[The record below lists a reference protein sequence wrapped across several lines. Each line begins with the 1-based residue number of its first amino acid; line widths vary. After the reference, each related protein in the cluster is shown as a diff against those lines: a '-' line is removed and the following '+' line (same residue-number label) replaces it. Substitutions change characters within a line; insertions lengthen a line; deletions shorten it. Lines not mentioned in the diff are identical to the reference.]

1 MSGTSNPESKPEL
14 KLGLKSELAPETPE
28 AEIADEEDEQSLPQP
43 EDEAAKLR
51 FEEEGEGSLAAGR
64 AAILHY
70 AKLAP
75 SRPGVYRMIDGRGDV
90 LYVGKAK
97 NVKKRIQAYARPTG
111 LDTRIERMV
120 AATRSVEFVVT
131 RTETEALLLEA
142 NLIKR
147 LRPRFNVV
155 LRDDKSFPYI
165 LITSDHWA
173 PQILKHRGARTRQ
186 GHYYGPFAS
195 VWAVNRTVNALQ
207 RAFLL
212 RSCSDPFFESR
223 TRPCLLYQIK
233 RCSAPCTKEID
244 FQDYSIL
251 VREANEFLSGRSKKV
266 KDQLAQEMERASIA
280 LDFERAAIY
289 RDRLAALSAIQSQQG
304 VNPRGVEEA
313 DVFALHQQ
321 GGFSCVEVFF
331 FRTRQNWG
339 NRAYFPKADRS
350 LSVGEVLSA
359 FLAQFYDDRLPPRL
373 ILISHEIA
381 DRALLEE
388 ALCTKVGHKI
398 EVAVP
403 RRGEKKDLVE
413 HALANAREALGRKLA
428 ETSSQERLL
437 RQLTETFAL
446 PRVPRRIEVYDNS
459 HIQGSN
465 AVGAMIVAG
474 PEGFRKNQY
483 RKFNIRSAELAPG
496 DDFAMM
502 REVLTRRFKRLLAEA
517 PRREGGEVAP
527 SLPGGGTD
535 PAGKGPDPGI
545 PLPGAWGLSSG
556 PPLLAGPVGAPT
568 SPQRGEVKADDGEQD
583 DSPWPDLVL
592 IDGGQ
597 GQLTA
602 ALEVLREFG
611 IAVPVVAIAKGPD
624 RDAGRETFFVPG
636 RDSFKLPPRDPV
648 LYFVE
653 RLRDE
658 AHRFAVGSHR
668 ARRKR
673 DLREAG
679 LQEIAGIGPTRKRAL
694 LMHFGTL
701 KAIERAS
708 LADLTK
714 VDGISAETAR
724 RIYAFFHDGAG

>member
-1 MSGTSNPESKPEL
+1 MAFPRDRPTSTRMSSVPKPD
-14 KLGLKSELAPETPE
+14 LAPE
-28 AEIADEEDEQSLPQP
+28 AEIAEEDDEQSLPQP
-43 EDEAAKLR
+43 EEEAAKLR
-51 FEEEGEGSLAAGR
+51 FEEEESSLAAGR

-70 AKLAP
+70 AKVAP
-75 SRPGVYRMIDGRGDV
+75 SRPGVYRMLDPRGEV

-97 NVKKRIQAYARPTG
+97 NIKKRLAAYARPTA
-111 LDTRIERMV
+111 LDTRIERMIAV
-120 AATRSVEFVVT
+120 TRTVEFVVT

-173 PQILKHRGARTRQ
+173 PQILKHRGARTRP
-186 GHYYGPFAS
+186 GHYFGPFAS
-195 VWAVNRTVNALQ
+195 VWAVNRTINALQ

-244 FQDYSIL
+244 FPDYSSL
-251 VREANEFLSGRSKKV
+251 VGEANDFLSGRSKKV
-266 KDQLAQEMERASIA
+266 KDQLADEMEKASAA

-289 RDRLAALSAIQSQQG
+289 RDRLAALSAIQSHQG

-313 DVFALHQQ
+313 DVFAVHQQ

-331 FRTRQNWG
+331 FRTGQNWG
-339 NRAYFPKADRS
+339 NRAYFPRADRS
-350 LSVGEVLSA
+350 LSPEEVLSA
-359 FLAQFYDDRLPPRL
+359 FVAQFYDDRPPPRL
-373 ILISHEIA
+373 ILVSHEIA
-381 DRALLEE
+381 DRELLAE

-398 EVAVP
+398 EIARP
-403 RRGEKKDLVE
+403 QRGEKKDLVE

-428 ETSSQERLL
+428 ETSSQEKLL
-437 RQLTETFAL
+437 RQLADTFAL
-446 PRVPRRIEVYDNS
+446 PKVPRRIEVYDNS

-483 RKFNIRSAELAPG
+483 RKFNIRTAELAPG

-517 PRREGGEVAP
+517 PNKQEARTDVVASP
-527 SLPGGGTD
+527 
-535 PAGKGPDPGI
+535 
-545 PLPGAWGLSSG
+545 
-556 PPLLAGPVGAPT
+556 PVG
-568 SPQRGEVKADDGEQD
+568 DGDAAQPDRVGGHFDE
-583 DSPWPDLVL
+583 SPWPDHLV
-592 IDGGQ
+592 INGGQ

-602 ALEVLREFG
+602 AREVLTGLGLE
-611 IAVPVVAIAKGPD
+611 VPVVAIAKGPD

-658 AHRFAVGSHR
+658 AHRFAIGSHR

-694 LMHFGTL
+694 LLHFGTL

-708 LADLTK
+708 LTDLIE
-714 VDGISAETAR
+714 VEGISAETAR
-724 RIYAFFHDGAG
+724 RIYAFFHDGAT

>member
-1 MSGTSNPESKPEL
+1 MSVPKKDIEPD
-14 KLGLKSELAPETPE
+14 
-28 AEIADEEDEQSLPQP
+28 IDIEEDDEPSLPQA
-43 EDEAAKLR
+43 EDAEAPVTDDA
-51 FEEEGEGSLAAGR
+51 GGNSLAAGR
-64 AAILHY
+64 EAILRY

-75 SRPGVYRMIDGRGDV
+75 SQPGVYRMIDARGDV

-97 NVKKRIQAYARPTG
+97 NVKNRVRAYARPAG
-111 LDTRIERMV
+111 LDTRIERMI
-120 AATRSVEFVVT
+120 AATRALEFVVT

-147 LRPRFNVV
+147 LRPRFNVL

-165 LITSDHWA
+165 MITSDHWA

-195 VWAVNRTVNALQ
+195 VWAVNRTINALQ

-223 TRPCLLYQIK
+223 TRPCLLHQIK
-233 RCSAPCTKEID
+233 RCSAPCTNEID
-244 FQDYSIL
+244 FSEYALL
-251 VREANEFLSGRSKKV
+251 VREANAFLSGRSKAV
-266 KDQLAQEMERASIA
+266 KDELAAEMEKASQA
-280 LDFERAAIY
+280 LDFERAAVY
-289 RDRLAALSAIQSQQG
+289 RDRLAALSAIQSHQG

-321 GGFSCVEVFF
+321 GGFACVEVFF
-331 FRTRQNWG
+331 FRTGQNWG

-350 LSVGEVLSA
+350 ISPGELLSA
-359 FLAQFYDDRLPPRL
+359 FLAQFYDDKPCPRL
-373 ILISHEIA
+373 ILISHEID
-381 DRALLEE
+381 DRELLAE
-388 ALCTKVGHKI
+388 ALATKAGHKI
-398 EVAVP
+398 EVTVP
-403 RRGEKKDLVE
+403 QRGEKKDLVE

-437 RQLTETFAL
+437 RQLAETFGL

-459 HIQGSN
+459 HIQGTN
-465 AVGAMIVAG
+465 AVGGMIVAG
-474 PEGFRKNQY
+474 AEGFRKKEY
-483 RKFNIRSAELAPG
+483 RKFNIRSADLTPG

-517 PRREGGEVAP
+517 PLSSA
-527 SLPGGGTD
+527 GGG
-535 PAGKGPDPGI
+535 PAERATAPEAAPALAELDNSI
-545 PLPGAWGLSSG
+545 AQEEQELSDVAAES
-556 PPLLAGPVGAPT
+556 
-568 SPQRGEVKADDGEQD
+568 DDAE
-583 DSPWPDLVL
+583 SPWPDLVL

-602 ALEVLREFG
+602 AMEVLAG
-611 IAVPVVAIAKGPD
+611 LGVDVPMIGIAKGPD

-668 ARRKR
+668 ARRMR

-694 LMHFGTL
+694 LHHFGTL

-708 LADLTK
+708 VTDLMQ
-714 VDGISAETAR
+714 VNGISAETAR
-724 RIYAFFHDGAG
+724 RIYDFFHEGAA

>member
-1 MSGTSNPESKPEL
+1 MSMSSVPKPD
-14 KLGLKSELAPETPE
+14 LAPE
-28 AEIADEEDEQSLPQP
+28 AEIVEEDEEQSLPQP
-43 EDEAAKLR
+43 EEQAARLR
-51 FEEEGEGSLAAGR
+51 FDEDEGSLAAGR

-70 AKLAP
+70 AKVAP
-75 SRPGVYRMIDGRGDV
+75 SRPGVYRMLDGRGDV

-97 NVKKRIQAYARPTG
+97 NVKKRIAAYARPTG
-111 LDTRIERMV
+111 LDTRIERMI
-120 AATRSVEFVVT
+120 ASTRTIEFVIT

-173 PQILKHRGARTRQ
+173 PQILKHRGARARP

-195 VWAVNRTVNALQ
+195 VWAVNRTINALQ

-212 RSCSDPFFESR
+212 RACSDPFFESR

-233 RCSAPCTKEID
+233 RCSAPCTKEIE
-244 FQDYSIL
+244 FPDYSAL
-251 VREANEFLSGRSKKV
+251 VREANDFLSGRSKKV
-266 KDQLAQEMERASIA
+266 KDQLADEMEKASAA

-289 RDRLAALSAIQSQQG
+289 RDRLAALSAIQSHQG

-313 DVFALHQQ
+313 DVFAVYQQ

-331 FRTRQNWG
+331 FRTGQNWG

-350 LSVGEVLSA
+350 LSGEEVLSA
-359 FLAQFYDDRLPPRL
+359 FLAQFYDDRPPPRL
-373 ILISHEIA
+373 ILVSHAIA
-381 DRALLEE
+381 DRALLAE

-398 EVAVP
+398 EIALP
-403 RRGEKKDLVE
+403 LRGEKKDLVE

-428 ETSSQERLL
+428 ETSSQEKLL
-437 RQLTETFAL
+437 RQLADTFVL
-446 PRVPRRIEVYDNS
+446 PKVPRRIEVYDNS

-483 RKFNIRSAELAPG
+483 RKFNIRSAELTPG

-517 PRREGGEVAP
+517 PDKERQRSDLVASPLEGEADPAQPDREGGDPFQTAVTPLADP
-527 SLPGGGTD
+527 LPTSLHSGARERDPGGGREN
-535 PAGKGPDPGI
+535 
-545 PLPGAWGLSSG
+545 
-556 PPLLAGPVGAPT
+556 V
-568 SPQRGEVKADDGEQD
+568 ADGDERD
-583 DSPWPDLVL
+583 ESPWPDLLL

-602 ALEVLREFG
+602 AREVLAGFG
-611 IAVPVVAIAKGPD
+611 IEVPVVAIAKGPD

-658 AHRFAVGSHR
+658 AHRFAIGSHR

-694 LMHFGTL
+694 LLHFGTL

-708 LADLTK
+708 LTDLTK
-714 VDGISAETAR
+714 VEGISAETAR
-724 RIYAFFHDGAG
+724 RIYAFFHDGAS

>member
-1 MSGTSNPESKPEL
+1 MSVPKQEI
-14 KLGLKSELAPETPE
+14 APEPE
-28 AEIADEEDEQSLPQP
+28 IVEEDDEEALPLPDEIG
-43 EDEAAKLR
+43 AAKPA
-51 FEEEGEGSLAAGR
+51 FDDEPGSLAAGR
-64 AAILHY
+64 AAIVHH
-70 AKLAP
+70 AKHAP
-75 SRPGVYRMIDGRGDV
+75 PRPGVYRMIDAHGDV

-97 NVKKRIQAYARPTG
+97 NIKKRIQAYARPTG

-120 AATRSVEFVVT
+120 AATRTLEFVVT

-173 PQILKHRGARTRQ
+173 PQILKHRGARTRPGQ
-186 GHYYGPFAS
+186 YYGPFAS
-195 VWAVNRTVNALQ
+195 VWAVNRTVNALE

-212 RSCSDPFFESR
+212 RSCSDAFFESR
-223 TRPCLLYQIK
+223 TRPCLLHQIK
-233 RCSAPCTKEID
+233 RCSAPCTREID
-244 FQDYSIL
+244 FPDYAAL
-251 VREANEFLSGRSKKV
+251 VREANAFLSGRSKTV
-266 KDQLAQEMERASIA
+266 KDELAEEMEKASAA

-289 RDRLAALSAIQSQQG
+289 RDRLAALSAIQSHQG

-313 DVFALHQQ
+313 DVFAVHQQ

-331 FRTRQNWG
+331 FRTGQNWG
-339 NRAYFPKADRS
+339 NRAYFPRADRS
-350 LSVGEVLSA
+350 LAAGEILSA
-359 FLAQFYDDRLPPRL
+359 FLGQFYDDKPPPRL
-373 ILISHEIA
+373 VMISHEIM
-381 DRALLEE
+381 DRALLAE
-388 ALCTKVGHKI
+388 ALSTKSGHKVEI
-398 EVAVP
+398 LLP
-403 RRGEKKDLVE
+403 QRGEKKDLIE

-428 ETSSQERLL
+428 ETTSQEKLL
-437 RQLTETFAL
+437 RQLAETFAL
-446 PRVPRRIEVYDNS
+446 PRAPRRIEVYDNS

-465 AVGAMIVAG
+465 AVGAMIVTG
-474 PEGFRKNQY
+474 PEGFRKSQY
-483 RKFNIRSAELAPG
+483 RKFNIRSADLTPG

-502 REVLTRRFKRLLAEA
+502 REVLERRFKRLLAEA
-517 PRREGGEVAP
+517 PREV
-527 SLPGGGTD
+527 
-535 PAGKGPDPGI
+535 
-545 PLPGAWGLSSG
+545 PGAEPKQNGLEHAKGFVTNLQSGDADTEESS
-556 PPLLAGPVGAPT
+556 
-568 SPQRGEVKADDGEQD
+568 
-583 DSPWPDLVL
+583 WPDLVL

-602 ALEVLREFG
+602 AREVLADLSVE
-611 IAVPVVAIAKGPD
+611 VPLIAIAKGPD
-624 RDAGRETFFVPG
+624 RDAGRETFFLPG

-673 DLREAG
+673 DIREAG

-694 LMHFGTL
+694 LHHFGTL

-708 LADLTK
+708 VTDLMQ

-724 RIYAFFHDGAG
+724 RIYAFFHEGAA